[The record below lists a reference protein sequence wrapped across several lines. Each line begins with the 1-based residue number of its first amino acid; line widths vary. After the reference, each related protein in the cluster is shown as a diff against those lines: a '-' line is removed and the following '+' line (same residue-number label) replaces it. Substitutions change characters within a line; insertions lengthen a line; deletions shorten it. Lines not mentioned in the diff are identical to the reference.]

1 MDKKKLLDQVS
12 GEDRMLLARVLD
24 RAEQAEQRN
33 IPACTDFLSPAQRTA
48 AEDLLRRAGIGP
60 DRRAAWGGYDGA
72 ERQAIVFLPD
82 WLEAADAPEQLPLR
96 YLRATYRPE
105 DKLTHRDLLGSL
117 MGLGIVREKV
127 GDILVTPDG
136 ADLVVLDSVAEFLMQ
151 SWDTAGRARLTVTEI
166 GPEVLHIPKL
176 QVQEV
181 RDTVATVRLDAVAS
195 TGFRLSRGKAAALI
209 ESGKV
214 QVNWREC
221 VKPDKPLSAGDT
233 VTARGLGKFRL
244 KEVGV
249 PTKKG
254 RIPIVVERYV

>member
-1 MDKKKLLDQVS
+1 M
-12 GEDRMLLARVLD
+12 
-24 RAEQAEQRN
+24 
-33 IPACTDFLSPAQRTA
+33 
-48 AEDLLRRAGIGP
+48 
-60 DRRAAWGGYDGA
+60 
-72 ERQAIVFLPD
+72 
-82 WLEAADAPEQLPLR
+82 
-96 YLRATYRPE
+96 
-105 DKLTHRDLLGSL
+105 
-117 MGLGIVREKV
+117 
-127 GDILVTPDG
+127 
-136 ADLVVLDSVAEFLMQ
+136 AEFLMQ

-176 QVQEV
+176 QVQEI

>member
-1 MDKKKLLDQVS
+1 
-12 GEDRMLLARVLD
+12 
-24 RAEQAEQRN
+24 
-33 IPACTDFLSPAQRTA
+33 
-48 AEDLLRRAGIGP
+48 
-60 DRRAAWGGYDGA
+60 
-72 ERQAIVFLPD
+72 
-82 WLEAADAPEQLPLR
+82 
-96 YLRATYRPE
+96 
-105 DKLTHRDLLGSL
+105 

-127 GDILVTPDG
+127 GDILVGPEG
-136 ADLVVLDSVAEFLMQ
+136 ADLIVLDSVAEFLLQ

-166 GPEVLHIPKL
+166 GPEVLHIPQL

-221 VKPDKPLSAGDT
+221 LKPDKLLSAGDT

-244 KEVGV
+244 TEVGA